1 MTVNVMGELTA
12 VVDGVPDGLMLSE
25 WSEQN
30 DLGKTTSYALLK
42 ILKAM
47 GIEPKALRRK
57 GATKA
62 SPFLDGDALDAIN
75 HLLMQHQNGRSI
87 AQLEADHTSAIVAAP
102 TQPTIAAPTEDDN
115 SFNPSS
121 LLSRLKAAA
130 LAQTTGIPLTKA
142 EAEWLLG
149 SGLNTEAVKHARCS
163 VEKLGTK
170 WSLKPPLG

>member
-12 VVDGVPDGLMLSE
+12 LVEGVPDGLMLSE
-25 WSEQN
+25 WCEQN
-30 DLGKTTSYALLK
+30 DVGRTTSYALLK

-47 GIEPKALRRK
+47 GIEPKAVRKK
-57 GATKA
+57 GATKP
-62 SPFLDGDALDAIN
+62 SPLLDGDALDAIN
-75 HLLMQHQNGRSI
+75 HLLAQHRDGRSI
-87 AQLEADHTSAIVAAP
+87 AQLEAEHTSAIVAAS
-102 TQPTIAAPTEDDN
+102 TQPTIAAPLEDDS

-121 LLSRLKAAA
+121 LLNRLQAAS

-142 EAEWLLG
+142 EVEWLLG